1 MGIKIFQ
8 DTSMNRPNNM
18 HRFSCCGAF
27 DPSCQLSTTERER
40 ERERERDEINKNLTC
55 FVGARTGQSISGDSA
70 GLWPFLG
77 AAHKTFTEGE
87 A

>member
-1 MGIKIFQ
+1 
-8 DTSMNRPNNM
+8 M

-27 DPSCQLSTTERER
+27 DPSCQLST
-40 ERERERDEINKNLTC
+40 RERDEINKNLTC

-87 A
+87 V

>member
-1 MGIKIFQ
+1 
-8 DTSMNRPNNM
+8 
-18 HRFSCCGAF
+18 
-27 DPSCQLSTTERER
+27 
-40 ERERERDEINKNLTC
+40 ERERDEINKNLTC

-87 A
+87 V

>member
-1 MGIKIFQ
+1 MRQLNGHPLL
-8 DTSMNRPNNM
+8 SLNRCDRPGAALL
-18 HRFSCCGAF
+18 CGKR
-27 DPSCQLSTTERER
+27 ERER

-55 FVGARTGQSISGDSA
+55 FVGAHTGQSVSGDSA

-77 AAHKTFTEGE
+77 AAHKTFTGGE

>member
-1 MGIKIFQ
+1 
-8 DTSMNRPNNM
+8 M

-40 ERERERDEINKNLTC
+40 DTPTDEINKNLTC
-55 FVGARTGQSISGDSA
+55 FVGAHTGQSVSGDSA